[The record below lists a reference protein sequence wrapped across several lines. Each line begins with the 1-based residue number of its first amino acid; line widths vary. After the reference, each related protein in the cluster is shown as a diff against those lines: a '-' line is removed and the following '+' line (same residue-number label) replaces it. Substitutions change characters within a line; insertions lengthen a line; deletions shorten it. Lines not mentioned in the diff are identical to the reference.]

1 MWNGIALEG
10 EIHLPDRP
18 EIEFCEVHIENMGI
32 KRVLDVLFFS

>member
-10 EIHLPDRP
+10 EIHLLDRT

-32 KRVLDVLFFS
+32 KRVLAALILT